1 MNRTHNFPDK
11 LVIVLKTRTNQGFI
25 ALDDK
30 SVESGITWSGWY
42 RGIKDGDKP
51 YELLEYDN
59 GHFRLK
65 LSKAAERSYSQGG
78 KLSFW
83 TLEVTAPDGRVFD
96 VGINS
101 DSLIE
106 TMFET
111 TMINGDIQGE
121 FYLGRTNAQQSIA
134 RKNSLYYNEYIELTS
149 VKKSPLTKNYK
160 IGNTII
166 NNREEYI
173 YVGPFVSYI
182 EVELYGRRSHKD
194 STGMESAIKLRKK
207 LKPVEQF
214 SYAMKRTERE
224 DSFYYSEQLKK
235 MGGRIIDD
243 TELEPLNIYVTQ
255 RTSEI
260 KDYLLK
266 RLKEKDYWYIESY
279 LDEYLMYKGITEV
292 DVAIKELEEL
302 GITEFIRIL
311 K

>member
-11 LVIVLKTRTNQGFI
+11 LVIVLKKRTNQGFI

-30 SVESGITWSGWY
+30 SVESGISWAGSYYGS
-42 RGIKDGDKP
+42 KEVDKP

-59 GHFRLK
+59 GHFTLK

-111 TMINGDIQGE
+111 TMVNGDIQGE

-134 RKNSLYYNEYIELTS
+134 RKDSLYYNEYIELTS
-149 VKKSPLTKNYK
+149 VKKNPLTKNYK
-160 IGNTII
+160 IGNEII

-173 YVGPFVSYI
+173 YVGPFISYI
-182 EVELYGRRSHKD
+182 EVELYGRRSHRD
-194 STGMESAIKLRKK
+194 STGVDTAIKLKK
-207 LKPVEQF
+207 KSKPVEQF
-214 SYAMKRTERE
+214 AYARKD
-224 DSFYYSEQLKK
+224 DSFRDGFYYSAYLKK

-243 TELEPLNIYVTQ
+243 TELEPLNIHVTQ
-255 RTSEI
+255 RLSKI
-260 KDYLLK
+260 KDYVLK
-266 RLKEKDYWYIESY
+266 KLKEKDYWYIESS
-279 LDEYLMYKGITEV
+279 LDEYFMYKGISDI
-292 DVAIKELEEL
+292 DVAIKDLEEL
-302 GITEFIRIL
+302 GVTEFIRIL

>member
-11 LVIVLKTRTNQGFI
+11 LVIVLKKRTNQGFI

-30 SVESGITWSGWY
+30 SVESGINWAVSYYG
-42 RGIKDGDKP
+42 GKKVDKP
-51 YELLEYDN
+51 YELLEYEN
-59 GHFRLK
+59 GHFTLK

-83 TLEVTAPDGRVFD
+83 TLEVTAPDGRIFD

-111 TMINGDIQGE
+111 TMFNGDIQGE

-134 RKNSLYYNEYIELTS
+134 RKDSLYYNEYIELTS

-160 IGNTII
+160 IGNTIK
-166 NNREEYI
+166 NNRDEYI
-173 YVGPFVSYI
+173 YVGPFVSYV
-182 EVELYGRRSHKD
+182 EVELHGRRSHRD
-194 STGMESAIKLRKK
+194 LSGPDTAIKLRKK
-207 LKPVEQF
+207 PDPVEKF
-214 SYAMKRTERE
+214 SYAMKFAGRE
-224 DSFYYSEQLKK
+224 DSFHYSEQLKK

-243 TELEPLNIYVTQ
+243 TELEPLNIHVT
-255 RTSEI
+255 RRIAVI

-266 RLKEKDYWYIESY
+266 RLEEKDYWLIEYY
-279 LDEYLMYKGITEV
+279 LEEYLMYKGIDEIDAAV
-292 DVAIKELEEL
+292 KELEEL
-302 GITEFIRIL
+302 GVTEFIKIL